1 MTPLTFA
8 LPEELPEWQQWL
20 RNHPG
25 SASALWML
33 KTGQDAGEGGGRG
46 GDTHLLIAALRRK
59 GLRLLPTRK
68 ALAALSLDLDLDLY
82 ALCRQGPEAAACP
95 QGVSGGRGRGESR
108 G

>member
-33 KTGQDAGEGGGRG
+33 KTGQDAGEGGGGEETR
-46 GDTHLLIAALRRK
+46 IFS
-59 GLRLLPTRK
+59 LLPS
-68 ALAALSLDLDLDLY
+68 AA
-82 ALCRQGPEAAACP
+82 R
-95 QGVSGGRGRGESR
+95 V
-108 G
+108 